1 MPPPKA
7 LDVYSE
13 VSRKVA
19 EAEPKRVKDAAADI
33 LADSMAA
40 ENTPRVEGGV
50 VEVMENMVFAVT
62 SVVGLETKPK
72 AKRTRKKKA
81 KNDGV
86 KGEEN
91 KSGDA
96 SKANGSG
103 GDGVPKKR
111 GRPRKNSEDGTTKK
125 KSIGAQEAD
134 PSKKRKRG
142 RPKKKSSDS
151 SEASDQQLV
160 GGIQRVVST
169 SDDEAA
175 PKKRGLP
182 RKNSG
187 AGEGVGI
194 AAEKRIESEIAVEST
209 DKPTQQLV
217 ASDDSTAKAEEKQ
230 TVEELAKS
238 VFDTANVAVA
248 GHFAE
253 GNASVE
259 KAPVQPTTATTTTA
273 TTHC

>member
-7 LDVYSE
+7 LDVYRE

-86 KGEEN
+86 TGEE
-91 KSGDA
+91 K
-96 SKANGSG
+96 SG

-151 SEASDQQLV
+151 EASASDQQLA

-175 PKKRGLP
+175 PKKRGRP

-187 AGEGVGI
+187 AGEEGGI
-194 AAEKRIESEIAVEST
+194 AAEKKMESEIAVEST

-238 VFDTANVAVA
+238 VFNTANVAVA